1 MEPLGSEEAGKEGS
15 GLIKRAEL
23 GPESPGAG
31 QHPAGAQRFPKHRD
45 WGGIGHFRRE
55 ACGFC

>member
-1 MEPLGSEEAGKEGS
+1 VEPRGSEEAGKEGS

-31 QHPAGAQRFPKHRD
+31 QHRAGAQRFSKHRG
-45 WGGIGHFRRE
+45 WGKIGYFRTE
-55 ACGFC
+55 ACDFC